1 MLATSR
7 FLWFN
12 IPRLAY
18 LAFAVVVG
26 VSVVLAVRRG
36 RLLSIVAALSL
47 LLCAATVVE
56 WVPSYRRSHLVCWVR
71 RRESGQHRVAIGL
84 EFSRGIVVA
93 TTRPD
98 CSEDARPGLHS
109 EIDLRWEYGTVNRLG
124 FGVDARAIYVPLWFV
139 GLLTATPPAA
149 RALVWCRGAGRREGT
164 CSQCGYDLRATPD
177 RCPEC
182 GHGPERTAS

>member
-7 FLWFN
+7 FLWLN

-26 VSVVLAVRRG
+26 ISVVLAVRRG
-36 RLLSIVAALSL
+36 RLVNIVAGLSL

-56 WVPSYRRSHLVCWVR
+56 WVPSYRRSHELCWVR
-71 RRESGQHRVAIGL
+71 RRELGQHRVAVGV
-84 EFSRGIVVA
+84 EFSRGILVA

-98 CSEDARPGLHS
+98 RSEDARPDLHS
-109 EIDLRWEYGTVNRLG
+109 ELDLPWEYGTVNRLG
-124 FGVDARAIYVPLWFV
+124 FGLDPWAIYVPLWFV
-139 GLLTATPPAA
+139 TLLTATPPAA
-149 RALVWCRGAGRREGT
+149 RALTWRRRPAGRAGT
-164 CSQCGYDLRATPD
+164 CRRCGYDLRATPD

-182 GHGPERTAS
+182 GQVPERAAS